1 MTCINYEWIFW
12 TTQSDNSTATIK
24 KAVENYNPNI
34 KSQYLR
40 ARYYCVV
47 TADFLTEDSYL
58 GNITKPLTLNRYNYC
73 VGNPLNYVDPSGNV
87 PQFLKDLWESFWDWL
102 TGANDPKPVEVVGI
116 PIPPTPTPTEVPEFP
131 IMEGESSTFGE
142 SYLET
147 GASVSESKSN
157 AEDCILLDE
166 EHCKVDG
173 YKITYIVEFLKKFE
187 SFSASPY
194 YATAAEKANNTLTI
208 GYGHVI
214 TSAEKDIYVAGYVM
228 TETEATEVL
237 EKDIISHFPS
247 DIIDEV
253 LKVHGPLTQNQLDA
267 LVALRFNNIAFTVI
281 KSPNFTRILV
291 NEDYSQEDVKQAIV
305 NEFMTYKLQ
314 GDDIL
319 PGLVIRSTAE
329 AILFLENDYFTDY
342 DDLYSNPEVLK
353 KYKDFL
359 TKYGRED
366 MIKYFE

>member
-1 MTCINYEWIFW
+1 
-12 TTQSDNSTATIK
+12 
-24 KAVENYNPNI
+24 
-34 KSQYLR
+34 
-40 ARYYCVV
+40 
-47 TADFLTEDSYL
+47 
-58 GNITKPLTLNRYNYC
+58 
-73 VGNPLNYVDPSGNV
+73 
-87 PQFLKDLWESFWDWL
+87 
-102 TGANDPKPVEVVGI
+102 
-116 PIPPTPTPTEVPEFP
+116 
-131 IMEGESSTFGE
+131 
-142 SYLET
+142 
-147 GASVSESKSN
+147 
-157 AEDCILLDE
+157 
-166 EHCKVDG
+166 
-173 YKITYIVEFLKKFE
+173 
-187 SFSASPY
+187 
-194 YATAAEKANNTLTI
+194 
-208 GYGHVI
+208 
-214 TSAEKDIYVAGYVM
+214 M
-228 TETEATEVL
+228 TEEEATEVL

-291 NEDYSQEDVKQAIV
+291 NEDYSQENVKQAIV

-353 KYKDFL
+353 KYKNFL

-366 MIKYFE
+366 MINYFE